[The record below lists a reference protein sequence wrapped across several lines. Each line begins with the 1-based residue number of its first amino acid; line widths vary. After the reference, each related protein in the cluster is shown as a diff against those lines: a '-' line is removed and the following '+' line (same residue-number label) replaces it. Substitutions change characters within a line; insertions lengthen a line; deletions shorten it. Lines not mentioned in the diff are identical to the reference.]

1 MTTWIW
7 SKADHRG
14 LAHFVNEE
22 AAWQV
27 AALDLGIN
35 RLDEEV
41 KEGGRRRI
49 VEVIYDKIRC
59 RQPRIDYDLEA
70 FLRHGDYRQK
80 IRTPRTILE
89 TDHRG
94 TCLDLAL
101 LFCSLCLK
109 NELLPFLLIVEGHA
123 LAAVHLTHG
132 RKSQGNDA
140 WDAFNRTGFDV
151 VQGGEGEIA
160 SREAVLDWID
170 RSILLP
176 VECTGFAHSEA
187 LPDTCPEG
195 CGRTGGFLD
204 FEQAVAAGRA
214 QIEKAAR
221 PFHYAIDIQFL
232 QDELGFEP
240 DAPPDSSR
248 AVPAVTARRSHIP
261 PEYLH
266 WLTACMFA
274 YGDFQAK
281 TVRDRLAEE
290 VCRNW
295 QMDVRYR
302 PEDPQADLHMIL
314 TKIFQQADGQSCFE
328 TMLPAFVAGAAPLGH
343 LIDYARDLAALAHL
357 RPLLALVDF
366 GPRDLCRCYTASL
379 PDPQRARDVATVE
392 EALHDLLDMAPS
404 RRSPWRPI
412 CEFVARIARLCQSED
427 LHAWVEQRES
437 CPVSRNALHNLLDRE
452 DADAVDYIVVDLP
465 SPKPDAIE
473 IWRRF
478 DCNNRP
484 QVHDVWPCP
493 ASAAPLTDAVFLLAD
508 RAADWSV
515 NARLEM
521 FMPVNM
527 LASDLDQWP
536 CETFEG
542 TFRLGERYALA
553 VRWRERAREGMRRAP
568 WERFAAQLE
577 SRGQQLPVLGWLD
590 AGRPTE
596 PDLPEKVSRGDLGH
610 CLAFQFSPFAGG
622 LQTPHALLKTAL
634 GGGMAYGIW
643 LRRDPADWQP
653 FREDLTT
660 VFSTGDME
668 AMPERIKEAR
678 REAGGTQDPANPFR
692 NLTLFWDDPRR
703 NPWAQGELTQ
713 PGQRR

>member
-14 LAHFVNEE
+14 LARFVNEE
-22 AAWQV
+22 AAWQA

-49 VEVIYDKIRC
+49 VEVMYDKLRC

-160 SREAVLDWID
+160 SREDVLGWID
-170 RSILLP
+170 RGILLP

-195 CGRTGGFLD
+195 FGRTGGFLD
-204 FEQAVAAGRA
+204 FEDAVRAGRA
-214 QIEKAAR
+214 QMERAAR

-240 DAPPDSSR
+240 DAPPDSSP

-261 PEYLH
+261 PEYLP
-266 WLTACMFA
+266 WLTARMFA

-295 QMDVRYR
+295 QIDVRYR

-328 TMLPAFVAGAAPLGH
+328 TLLPPCIASTASLGH
-343 LIDYARDLAALAHL
+343 LIDYAGDLAALADL
-357 RPLLALVDF
+357 RPLLAHVDF
-366 GPRDLCRCYTASL
+366 DRRDLRRCYMASL
-379 PDPQRARDVATVE
+379 RDPQRARVIESVE
-392 EALHDLLDMAPS
+392 DALHDLLDMLPS
-404 RRSPWRPI
+404 RRTQWRPI
-412 CEFVARIARLCQSED
+412 CEFVERIARLRQSKA
-427 LHAWVEQRES
+427 LHAWVDEHETDS
-437 CPVSRNALHNLLDRE
+437 ASRTELYAALDRE
-452 DADAVDYIVVDLP
+452 DAEAVDYIVVDVP

-473 IWRRF
+473 FWRRF
-478 DCNNRP
+478 DRNNLP
-484 QVHDVWPCP
+484 QIHGSVRCP
-493 ASAAPLTDAVFLLAD
+493 ATAAPLAAAVSGLAD
-508 RAADWSV
+508 LAADWSV

-521 FMPVNM
+521 FLPVAM

-536 CETFEG
+536 CDTFEG
-542 TFRLGERYALA
+542 TCAVGERHALTF
-553 VRWRERAREGMRRAP
+553 RWRERAREGKRLAH
-568 WERFAAQLE
+568 WEAFAARLE
-577 SRGQQLPVLGWLD
+577 QRGQQPPVLGWLD
-590 AGRPTE
+590 AAPPADPALAERVT
-596 PDLPEKVSRGDLGH
+596 RGELGD
-610 CLAFQFSPFAGG
+610 CLAFQFPPFGADT
-622 LQTPHALLKTAL
+622 QAPHALLKTAL

-643 LRRDPADWQP
+643 LRHDAADWQA
-653 FREDLTT
+653 FREDLAT
-660 VFSTGDME
+660 VFSAGDME
-668 AMPERIKEAR
+668 AMPERIKEVR
-678 REAGGTQDPANPFR
+678 RKAAGTLDAANPFR

-703 NPWAQGELTQ
+703 NPWRDGELTQ